1 MIPYES
7 KVPYDYETRRKYMD
21 VPFPL
26 EEYRDRVGKVRRM
39 MGQRELDALLI
50 YSNPAGSEGSG
61 HLTYLTSFSP
71 LGGNAVLLL
80 PLDGEPTLVFDRVF
94 HSEPTHS
101 MNWTT
106 WVRDVHPSTRGGLP
120 SNIQAWI
127 EGNQL
132 EGGHIGLVGE
142 TMFPWDVWNRTREVL
157 PDAEWVCVTRP
168 FNDIQ
173 MVKSPR
179 EMELVRRVCT
189 ITNEGM
195 RAGVEAVAPGTTE
208 GEVIGEVCREFY
220 RQGAHDVSFSPCIAS
235 GPRGGLKHSYP
246 TDREIRRGDLVYIDV
261 GAKHYGYNTDMSR
274 VVVAGGPSQAQRELL
289 DVDREAYYALLEE
302 MRPGVH
308 VREIQGMA
316 EEMEERSGIGKRYG
330 EGAYLHFA
338 GSHALS
344 TGFAEWSLEDG
355 RTVLEQNLSPLAFEP
370 MIVILDVGTVVIESM
385 VAITEKGAEVLTPFE
400 VDWM

>member
-1 MIPYES
+1 MIPYKS
-7 KVPYDYETRRKYMD
+7 KVPYDYETRRKYID
-21 VPFPL
+21 IPFPL

-39 MGQRELDALLI
+39 MEERELDALLV

-61 HLTYLTSFSP
+61 HLTYLTSFAP
-71 LGGNAVLLL
+71 LGGNAALLL

-106 WVRDVHPSTRGGLP
+106 WVRDVHPSTRGDLP
-120 SNIQAWI
+120 ANIQAWV
-127 EGNQL
+127 EGNRLQ
-132 EGGHIGLVGE
+132 GGRIGLVGE
-142 TMFPWDVWNRTREVL
+142 AMLPWDVWNRTREAL
-157 PDAEWVCVTRP
+157 PDAEWVRVTRP

-179 EMELVRRVCT
+179 EMELMRRVCA

-195 RAGVEAVAPGTTE
+195 RAGVEAVAPGATE

-220 RQGAHDVSFSPCIAS
+220 RQGAHDVSFNPCIAS

-261 GAKHYGYNTDMSR
+261 GAKLHGYNTDMSR
-274 VVVAGGPSQAQRELL
+274 VVVAGEPSPAQRELL

-316 EEMEERSGIGKRYG
+316 EEMEERSGIGERYG
-330 EGAYLHFA
+330 EGAYLRFA

-355 RTVLEQNLSPLAFEP
+355 RTVLEPNLSPLAFEP

>member
-7 KVPYDYETRRKYMD
+7 KVPYDYKTRRKY
-21 VPFPL
+21 VNIPFPL

-39 MGQRELDALLI
+39 MEEQELDALLV

-61 HLTYLTSFSP
+61 HLTYLTSFAP
-71 LGGNAVLLL
+71 LGGNAALLL

-106 WVRDVHPSTRGGLP
+106 WVRDVHPSTRNDLAT
-120 SNIQAWI
+120 NIQAWI
-127 EGNQL
+127 EGSRLQ
-132 EGGHIGLVGE
+132 GSRIGLVGE
-142 TMFPWDVWNRTREVL
+142 GMLPWEIWNRTREAL
-157 PDAEWVCVTRP
+157 PDAIWVCVTRP

-179 EMELVRRVCT
+179 EMELMRRVCA

-195 RAGVEAVAPGTTE
+195 RAGVEAVAPGVTE

-235 GPRGGLKHSYP
+235 GPRGGLKHSHP
-246 TDREIRRGDLVYIDV
+246 TDKEIRRGDLVYIDV

-274 VVVAGGPSQAQRELL
+274 VVVAGEPSPAQRELL
-289 DVDREAYYALLEE
+289 DVDREVYYALLEE

-316 EEMEERSGIGKRYG
+316 EEMEKRSGIGERYG
-330 EGAYLHFA
+330 EGAYLRFA

-344 TGFAEWSLEDG
+344 TGYAEWSLEDG
-355 RTVLEQNLSPLAFEP
+355 KTVLEPNISPLAFEP

-385 VAITEKGAEVLTPFE
+385 VAITEKGVEVLTPFE